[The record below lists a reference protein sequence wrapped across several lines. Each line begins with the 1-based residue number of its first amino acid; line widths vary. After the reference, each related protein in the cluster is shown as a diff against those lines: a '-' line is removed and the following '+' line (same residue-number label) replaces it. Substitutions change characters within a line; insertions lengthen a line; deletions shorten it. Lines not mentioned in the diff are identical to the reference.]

1 MPWWRHRTGTAW
13 WEEIAPAVL
22 EFPSQDGAPVGKF
35 IEAVRA
41 VASTAPPADP
51 DNLSGMS
58 IDFDHYL
65 WRCPSIRKVAVSSSS
80 DPARQLTARCLAER
94 AASPRRV
101 AEEITQAWLRDLR
114 YSCWEAHS
122 LRITPTEVELH
133 AATQIDKGGYFIT
146 AVIIVEW
153 TESADTLLG
162 KAA

>member
-22 EFPSQDGAPVGKF
+22 ELPSQDGAPAGEF

-58 IDFDHYL
+58 IDFDNYL

-80 DPARQLTARCLAER
+80 DPHV
-94 AASPRRV
+94 S
-101 AEEITQAWLRDLR
+101 
-114 YSCWEAHS
+114 
-122 LRITPTEVELH
+122 
-133 AATQIDKGGYFIT
+133 
-146 AVIIVEW
+146 
-153 TESADTLLG
+153 
-162 KAA
+162 